1 MVELVLVMVIIV
13 VIASLAVPAIQNT
26 VNNQAINKAADR
38 VRVAMGQAR
47 VRAIRSGEV
56 HALYYTNGGQWFE
69 VAPLENYAQYADQFN
84 NTNES
89 TTLDRDFSENFL
101 PRDVRF
107 AAGETG
113 MDNRSETAKL
123 TADGGEGMEAILFYP
138 DGTSQDA
145 RLVLQ
150 NARGAL
156 VSVELRGLTGIA
168 KTVRTGSQQ

>member
-26 VNNQAINKAADR
+26 VNNQAISKAADR

-47 VRAIRSGEV
+47 VRAIRSGKV
-56 HALYYTNGGQWFE
+56 HALYYSQGGQWFE
-69 VAPLENYAQYADQFN
+69 VAPLENYAQFAGQFN
-84 NTNES
+84 NSNQT

-107 AAGETG
+107 VAGQAS
-113 MDNRSETAKL
+113 MDNRSESAKQNS
-123 TADGGEGMEAILFYP
+123 DGGAGMNAILFYP

-145 RLVLQ
+145 RLILQ

-156 VSVELRGLTGIA
+156 ISVELRGLTGIA
-168 KTVRTGSQQ
+168 KSVRMVSQQ

>member
-26 VNNQAINKAADR
+26 VNNQAISKAADR

-47 VRAIRSGEV
+47 VRAIRTGQV
-56 HALYYTNGGQWFE
+56 HALYYSQGGQWFE
-69 VAPLENYAQYADQFN
+69 VAPLDNFAELSGRFN
-84 NTNES
+84 NSNQV

-107 AAGETG
+107 VAGQAG
-113 MDNRSETAKL
+113 MDNRSESAKQN
-123 TADGGEGMEAILFYP
+123 ADGGGGMDAILFYP

-150 NARGAL
+150 NTRGSL
-156 VSVELRGLTGIA
+156 ISVELRGLTGIA
-168 KTVRTGSQQ
+168 KTVRTGAQQ